1 MGVVSKKDVG
11 DRSTLFRA
19 ALKRFKLAIK
29 LATLY
34 TKSKSF
40 REQEHGKLYIRERKA
55 DHKCEEGLCN
65 TCLIFNDWLHLDV
78 RSELT

>member
-11 DRSTLFRA
+11 DRSTLSRA
-19 ALKRFKLAIK
+19 ALKRFRLAIK

-34 TKSKSF
+34 TKSEQF
-40 REQEHGKLYIRERKA
+40 RTEKPSRLYIRECKA
-55 DHKCEEGLCN
+55 DHKCEEGLRN
-65 TCLIFNDWLHLDV
+65 TCLMFNDWLHLDV